1 MYLFASIMKTR
12 PDLVKKYSRQAP
24 RYTSYP
30 PAPHFTEMAHSD
42 QALQLITQRNEVSR
56 PLSLYIHIPFCAS
69 LCWYCGCTKVITRRE
84 GDSQAYLQRLFKE
97 MRMMREHMNP
107 GNQLAQLHFGG
118 GTPTFLT
125 PRELRETGRIIRE
138 LFPFEAEMEF
148 AVEIDPRRLTED
160 HVKALADIG
169 CNRASIGI
177 QDVREDVQET
187 INRIQPMEVNERVV
201 RWLRQAGIRRINVDL
216 MYGLPLQTCNSFEE
230 TLDAVKTLDPDRF
243 AIFHYAHVPWMMPAQ
258 KLLDRRPMPDAFE
271 KFAMLE
277 MMIDNMT
284 RSGYSY
290 IGMDHFAKKD
300 DELSRALG
308 TGTLQRNF
316 QGYSTR
322 ADIDIYGF
330 GMSSISQIGD
340 GYLQS
345 VKDLDAYYRR
355 IDKEAHPWH
364 RHYYQSVDDRIRR
377 HTIMRLMCDLELDFD
392 AIGRSWQIDT
402 RSYFKDAMIPLD
414 EMADDGLISWTDGGL
429 RVTDTGR
436 MFLRN
441 IATACDAYY
450 KDPEKKARYS
460 RTV

>member
-1 MYLFASIMKTR
+1 MVSR
-12 PDLVKKYSRQAP
+12 HHLVSKYSRQAP

-30 PAPHFTEMAHSD
+30 PAPHFREMEDPKRAM
-42 QALQLITQRNEVSR
+42 QLIGDRNEVPR

-84 GDSQAYLQRLFKE
+84 GDSAAYLKRLFAE
-97 MRMMREHMNP
+97 MKGMKARMNS
-107 GNQLAQLHFGG
+107 GNRVAQLHFGG

-125 PRELRETGRIIRE
+125 PDELRETGRIIRD
-138 LFPFEAEMEF
+138 LFPFEEEMEF

-160 HVKALADIG
+160 HVRALAEIG

-177 QDVREDVQET
+177 QDVREDVQRT
-187 INRIQPMEVNERVV
+187 INRIQPMEINEQVV
-201 RWLRQAGIRRINVDL
+201 RWLREAGIRRINVDL
-216 MYGLPLQTCNSFEE
+216 IYGLPLQTRSSFEE
-230 TLDAVKTLDPDRF
+230 TLEAVKTLDPDRF
-243 AIFHYAHVPWMMPAQ
+243 AIFHYAHVPWMMPSQ
-258 KLLDRRPMPDAFE
+258 KLLDRQPMPDAHE

-277 MMIDNMT
+277 MMIANLT
-284 RSGYSY
+284 GSGYSY
-290 IGMDHFAKKD
+290 IGMDHFARTED
-300 DELSRALG
+300 DLSKARRN
-308 TGTLQRNF
+308 GTLQRNF

-322 ADIDIYGF
+322 ADTDIYGF

-345 VKDLDAYYRR
+345 VKDLDEYHRR
-355 IDKEAHPWH
+355 IDNGQHPWH
-364 RHYYQSVDDRIRR
+364 RNYFLTEDDRIRR

-392 AIGRSWQIDT
+392 AIGRQWNIDARSW
-402 RSYFKDAMIPLD
+402 FGDAVAPL
-414 EMADDGLISWTDGGL
+414 ENMAGDGLIEWTPGGL

-441 IATACDAYY
+441 IASAFDAYY
-450 KDPEKKARYS
+450 ADTEKKVRYS